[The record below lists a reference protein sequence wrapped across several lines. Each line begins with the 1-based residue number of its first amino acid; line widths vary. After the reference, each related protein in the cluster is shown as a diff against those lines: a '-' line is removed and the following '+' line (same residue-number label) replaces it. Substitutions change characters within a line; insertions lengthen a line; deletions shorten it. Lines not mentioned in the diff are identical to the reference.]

1 LEYIPVFMSLK
12 ELVEKFVLQ
21 IIDQSKYYLVDIH
34 ATDSKLRKKVVVYL
48 DSDEGISIDECGVIS
63 QQLGKEL
70 EEVIDTAFTLEVSS
84 PGADSP
90 LKFDRQYLKNIG
102 RSLKIIT
109 LSGEEFKG
117 ELKSFETGILVIQP
131 EKKKKIVPEPITLE
145 LKNIKEAKV
154 VISFK

>member
-1 LEYIPVFMSLK
+1 MSLK

-21 IIDQSKYYLVDIH
+21 IIDQSEYYLVDIH

-48 DSDEGISIDECGVIS
+48 DSDQGISIDECSVIS
-63 QQLGKEL
+63 QKLGKEL

-90 LKFDRQYLKNIG
+90 LKFERQYVKNIG
-102 RSLKIIT
+102 RTLKIT
-109 LSGEEFKG
+109 TMSGEEVKG
-117 ELKSFETGILVIQP
+117 ELKSFENGQMVIQP
-131 EKKKKIVPEPITLE
+131 EKKKKIVPEAITIE